1 MYSMTI
7 KSASNSTMM
16 NSKTKQTQTL
26 PKLSAGFK
34 KRWVDAL
41 RSGNYI
47 QSHSSKLVDYN
58 PNYHADGRTGYSPI
72 GVAFRTSGV
81 PFNQLENTDY
91 FNGTFPFV
99 PKELCGKSPI
109 VEKIN
114 HLNSHKKMS
123 FRWIA
128 SYIERYL

>member
-7 KSASNSTMM
+7 KSTTNSTMM
-16 NSKTKQTQTL
+16 NSKSKQTKTL

-41 RSGNYI
+41 RSGNYT
-47 QSHSSKLVDYN
+47 QSQNGKLYCSQTDS
-58 PNYHADGRTGYSPI
+58 YSPI

-81 PFNQLENTDY
+81 PDYILGDKEY
-91 FNGTFPFV
+91 FNGTWNFV
-99 PKELCGKSPI
+99 PRELCGKSPI
-109 VEKIN
+109 LEKIN
-114 HLNSHKKMS
+114 SFNNKQGMS
-123 FRWIA
+123 FNWIA